1 LGINNEAI
9 KMYSTF
15 KLVSIFIF
23 LLFTTNLGAQVSHDF
38 GVSFSG
44 QRIWEIDADDYINQ
58 DHDFSISPSL
68 VYQLNLSDRRLLLR
82 AELSW
87 IRRFSDSENLEEET
101 GFIVYRNDI
110 NHLAALNLNFGVAL
124 YKNRNSSLQL
134 LGGAMITRDYFSST
148 FFRVERPGDGESRI
162 SGVGLLPRPLK
173 VDFTGSISYQFDL
186 LKGSK
191 YSAGSELDLIIAW
204 DFVYI
209 TSRRSLKLYIDND
222 FPSFSTGPKLG
233 IQYSLASTRRERF

>member
-1 LGINNEAI
+1 MRIDSA
-9 KMYSTF
+9 F
-15 KLVSIFIF
+15 KLGSVFMF
-23 LLFTTNLGAQVSHDF
+23 LLFTANLSAQVSHEF
-38 GVSFSG
+38 GVSFNG
-44 QRIWEIDADDYINQ
+44 QRIWEIDADDYINE

-87 IRRFSDSENLEEET
+87 FRRFSDSENLEQET
-101 GFIVYRNDI
+101 GFIVHRNDI

-134 LGGAMITRDYFSST
+134 LGGAMITRDYYSST
-148 FFRVERPGDGESRI
+148 LYRVERPGDGESRI

-209 TSRRSLKLYIDND
+209 TRRRSSKLYIDND

-233 IQYSLASTRRERF
+233 IQYNMGSSSRERF

>member
-1 LGINNEAI
+1 MRIDSA
-9 KMYSTF
+9 F
-15 KLVSIFIF
+15 KLGSVFMF
-23 LLFTTNLGAQVSHDF
+23 LLFTANLSAQVSHEF
-38 GVSFSG
+38 GVSFNG
-44 QRIWEIDADDYINQ
+44 QRIWEIDADDFINE

-124 YKNRNSSLQL
+124 YKNSNSALQI
-134 LGGAMITRDYFSST
+134 LGGAMITRDYYSST
-148 FFRVERPGDGESRI
+148 FFRVERPGDGENRFSR
-162 SGVGLLPRPLK
+162 GDVGLRPFK
-173 VDFTGSISYQFDL
+173 VDLSGSISYQFDL

-191 YSAGSELDLIIAW
+191 YSAGSELDLVIAW
-204 DFVYI
+204 DFIYI
-209 TSRRSLKLYIDND
+209 TKRSSLRSRIDND

-233 IQYSLASTRRERF
+233 IQYNMGSSSRERF

>member
-1 LGINNEAI
+1 MRIDSA
-9 KMYSTF
+9 F
-15 KLVSIFIF
+15 KLGSVFMF
-23 LLFTTNLGAQVSHDF
+23 LLFTANLSAQVSHEF
-38 GVSFSG
+38 GVSFNG

-148 FFRVERPGDGESRI
+148 RVRVVRPGDGESRF
-162 SGVGLLPRPLK
+162 SRGDVGPRALK

-209 TSRRSLKLYIDND
+209 TRRRSSKLYIDND

-233 IQYSLASTRRERF
+233 IQYNMGSSSRERF

>member
-1 LGINNEAI
+1 MRIDSA
-9 KMYSTF
+9 F
-15 KLVSIFIF
+15 KLGSVFMF
-23 LLFTTNLGAQVSHDF
+23 LLFTANLSAQVSHEF
-38 GVSFSG
+38 GVSFNG
-44 QRIWEIDADDYINQ
+44 QRIWEIDADDYINE

-87 IRRFSDSENLEEET
+87 IRRFSDSENLEQET
-101 GFIVYRNDI
+101 GFIVHRNDI

-124 YKNRNSSLQL
+124 YKNRTSSLQL

-148 FFRVERPGDGESRI
+148 FFRFVEPDESEGTYTAGDFGA
-162 SGVGLLPRPLK
+162 RPLK

-191 YSAGSELDLIIAW
+191 YSSGSELDLIIAW

-209 TSRRSLKLYIDND
+209 TRRRSSKLYIDND

-233 IQYSLASTRRERF
+233 IQYNMGSSSRERF

>member
-87 IRRFSDSENLEEET
+87 FRRFSDSENLEEET

>member
-1 LGINNEAI
+1 
-9 KMYSTF
+9 MYSTF

-87 IRRFSDSENLEEET
+87 FRRFSDSENLEEET

>member
-1 LGINNEAI
+1 MRIDSA
-9 KMYSTF
+9 F
-15 KLVSIFIF
+15 KLISIFIF
-23 LLFTTNLGAQVSHDF
+23 LLFTTNLGAQVSHEF

-101 GFIVYRNDI
+101 GFIVHRNDI

-148 FFRVERPGDGESRI
+148 FFRFVEPDESEGTYTAGDFGA
-162 SGVGLLPRPLK
+162 RPLK

-191 YSAGSELDLIIAW
+191 YSSGSELDLIIAW

-209 TSRRSLKLYIDND
+209 TRRRSSKLYIDND

-233 IQYSLASTRRERF
+233 IQYNMGSSSRERF

>member
-87 IRRFSDSENLEEET
+87 FRRFSDSENLEEET

-162 SGVGLLPRPLK
+162 SGVGLLPRPL
-173 VDFTGSISYQFDL
+173 
-186 LKGSK
+186 
-191 YSAGSELDLIIAW
+191 
-204 DFVYI
+204 
-209 TSRRSLKLYIDND
+209 
-222 FPSFSTGPKLG
+222 
-233 IQYSLASTRRERF
+233 

>member
-1 LGINNEAI
+1 MKKAFSFILII
-9 KMYSTF
+9 FTF
-15 KLVSIFIF
+15 HFAKGQF
-23 LLFTTNLGAQVSHDF
+23 SHEL

-68 VYQLNLSDRRLLLR
+68 VYQLNLSDRRLLIR
-82 AELSW
+82 TELSW
-87 IRRFSDSENLEEET
+87 IRRFSDSETLVEET
-101 GFIVYRNDI
+101 GFTVYRNDI
-110 NHLAALNLNFGVAL
+110 NYLTALNLNFGVAL

-134 LGGAMITRDYFSST
+134 LGGAMITRDYYSST
-148 FFRVERPGDGESRI
+148 LYRVERPGEESRI
-162 SGVGLLPRPLK
+162 SGEGLRSRPFK

-191 YSAGSELDLIIAW
+191 YSTGSELDLIIAW

-209 TSRRSLKLYIDND
+209 TRRKSLELFIDND

-233 IQYSLASTRRERF
+233 IQYNMGSSSRERF

>member
-1 LGINNEAI
+1 MGINNEAI

-87 IRRFSDSENLEEET
+87 FSRFSDSENREEET